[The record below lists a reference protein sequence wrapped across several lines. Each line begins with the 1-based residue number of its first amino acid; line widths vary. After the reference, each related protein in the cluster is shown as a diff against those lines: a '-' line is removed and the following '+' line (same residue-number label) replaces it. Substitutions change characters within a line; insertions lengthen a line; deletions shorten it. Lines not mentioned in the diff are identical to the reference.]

1 MAGFVVDV
9 SAATVCVTI
18 GVAVVGVVVVAFV
31 IAIVVG
37 TIRLRIVV
45 VVVVI
50 VVVVFVIVVFLFVFV
65 VVVLGFLWTIVGGV
79 FFRGID
85 ACGRSMIDGSF
96 RHSPVEVDVWHK
108 VRVADSA
115 EIG

>member
-37 TIRLRIVV
+37 KILLRIVV
-45 VVVVI
+45 V
-50 VVVVFVIVVFLFVFV
+50 VVVVFVIVVFVFV
-65 VVVLGFLWTIVGGV
+65 VVVLGLFLWTLVGGV
-79 FFRGID
+79 SFRGID
-85 ACGRSMIDGSF
+85 VCGRSMIDGSF
-96 RHSPVEVDVWHK
+96 RHYPVEVDVWHE